1 MRIYSNALM
10 LVTTLGLVSCGGGNE
25 TTSTGTSVTAQAT
38 TDTVLACNASASFD
52 GAGPVLTDTTNPTL
66 EACNAA
72 IAFTCNASMTY
83 GGTEPAL
90 TATTSPSLKTCTAVM
105 NESSPNGGKLLAG
118 QATIW
123 TPYSNGGCANSII
136 FGGSGPMLNATRQA
150 ACSNAISNATIQPQC
165 LALGGFW
172 NGGFSGGNCWFAG
185 P

>member
-1 MRIYSNALM
+1 MRIYINALM

-38 TDTVLACNASASFD
+38 TATVTACNASSSFG
-52 GAGPVLTDTTNPTL
+52 GAGPLLTDTTNPTL

-72 IAFTCNASMTY
+72 IAFTCNASVTY

-90 TATTSPSLKTCTAVM
+90 TATTIPSLKTCIAALDEF
-105 NESSPNGGKLLAG
+105 NPNGGKVLAG

-123 TPYSNGGCANSII
+123 TPYSNGGCANSVF

-150 ACSNAISNATIQPQC
+150 ACLNAINNATIQPQC
-165 LALGGFW
+165 LALGGFF
-172 NGGFSGGNCWFAG
+172 NGPFAGGCWFNG
-185 P
+185 S